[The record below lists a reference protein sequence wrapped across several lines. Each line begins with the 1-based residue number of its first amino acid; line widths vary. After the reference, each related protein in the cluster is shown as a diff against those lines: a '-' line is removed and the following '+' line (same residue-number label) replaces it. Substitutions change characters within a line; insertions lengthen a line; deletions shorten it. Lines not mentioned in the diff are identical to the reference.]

1 MPAKL
6 ASETFLSSGLSSK
19 YVTCCFT
26 PSQPLRLY
34 RGEGLSSRQAPRD
47 LLWKKKF
54 CQHSPDRTILL
65 FLLLLL
71 IKRFVTRK
79 NNCLIE
85 TAHNTSFFGCWY
97 CGQRHCRHCDTPFSA
112 QASDH
117 MTLNDFRRRYVTR
130 STFTC
135 CGCKLK
141 RRRFGGG
148 GLGRVWGGWVFR
160 QNNFA
165 RAQKEKKKSARL
177 CNDRTRPLAFVTI
190 AGSATIAG
198 SVCVSVCVCVHGSGI
213 RTLPGGG
220 ERGQI

>member
-1 MPAKL
+1 ML
-6 ASETFLSSGLSSK
+6 
-19 YVTCCFT
+19 
-26 PSQPLRLY
+26 
-34 RGEGLSSRQAPRD
+34 SRQAPRD

-65 FLLLLL
+65 L
-71 IKRFVTRK
+71 FVVVADQKIWYAK

-97 CGQRHCRHCDTPFSA
+97 CGQRHTPFSA

-160 QNNFA
+160 QNNSA

-190 AGSATIAG
+190 AGSATI
-198 SVCVSVCVCVHGSGI
+198 VYEPGI
-213 RTLPGGG
+213 GTLPGGG
-220 ERGQI
+220 KTRI